1 MTESL
6 LMAAVSESNDN
17 KNCSS
22 RLLTFIFILL
32 RSLIINGRVVK
43 LCGAIGVITK
53 QLLSGV
59 IMGPPQLKLY
69 PVLPVGVD
77 IMIPSA
83 QYVARYSLLMYVST
97 VIIAVEFFRATVISF
112 KAKFTLNLDVASSG

>member
-1 MTESL
+1 LLSSPHSNLLRKVRKKVTDGNSTRLTVWLANEISMTESL

-83 QYVARYSLLMYVST
+83 Q
-97 VIIAVEFFRATVISF
+97 
-112 KAKFTLNLDVASSG
+112 